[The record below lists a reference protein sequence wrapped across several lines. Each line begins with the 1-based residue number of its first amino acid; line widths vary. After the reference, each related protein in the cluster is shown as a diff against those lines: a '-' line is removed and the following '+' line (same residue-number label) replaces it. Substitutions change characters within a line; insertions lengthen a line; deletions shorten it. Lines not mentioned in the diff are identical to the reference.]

1 MLKNFSYIFFCFSSL
16 TFFVCFFPLQ
26 FFSPTSPLPLF
37 THHHLHLR
45 RYDHLSL
52 AVDYDSR
59 IALVGPNGCGKSTL
73 VKLMS
78 GELQP
83 TRGSISTHAKLTLGK
98 YHQHSA
104 DVLDLDQTPLD
115 FMKKLFPPEVVL
127 KEWNLPRSEEHWRC
141 FLTQFGF
148 NTRNQTSPIGL
159 LSDGQKSRLVFAM
172 LAMKPCGVLLLDEP
186 TNHLDLDAVSGLAKA
201 IKEYE
206 GGVVLVSHDFR
217 LIDQVAQEIWV
228 CENKGVT
235 KYTGDIRSYKK
246 ILAKKMEVHKVTT
259 R

>member
-1 MLKNFSYIFFCFSSL
+1 MGKN
-16 TFFVCFFPLQ
+16 
-26 FFSPTSPLPLF
+26 SPYVL
-37 THHHLHLR
+37 
-45 RYDHLSL
+45 
-52 AVDYDSR
+52 
-59 IALVGPNGCGKSTL
+59 
-73 VKLMS
+73 
-78 GELQP
+78 
-83 TRGSISTHAKLTLGK
+83 
-98 YHQHSA
+98 
-104 DVLDLDQTPLD
+104 LDLLKWLLVHRVHTQYEYVIYYSYNIYAVLCSFYLVPTP
-115 FMKKLFPPEVVL
+115 
-127 KEWNLPRSEEHWRC
+127 
-141 FLTQFGF
+141 T
-148 NTRNQTSPIGL
+148 
-159 LSDGQKSRLVFAM
+159 
-172 LAMKPCGVLLLDEP
+172 P